1 MTVST
6 PRIPLSSPDLDE
18 ATVDRVVSVLR
29 SPTLSLGPE
38 LEEFETAFAEMAETP
53 FAVAVNSGTSGLHLA
68 VRTLGLST
76 GDEAITTPFS
86 FIASANCLLFED
98 ATPVFVDVDPDT
110 LVMDMDQARAAVT
123 QRTRAL
129 LPVHVFGNA
138 VDMEAVEALRVQH
151 GLGVIEDACEAV
163 GGRRQGSR
171 LGSLGD
177 FGVFGFYPNKQMTT
191 GEGGIVVCSHPDH
204 AARLRSLR
212 NQGRSPSG
220 DCSFAELGYNYR
232 MSDITA
238 AVGLMQVRKL
248 GAMLDKRREV
258 ERRYCEL
265 LGDIEE
271 IRFPIAPADEL
282 AGDRRSPFVFTVQ
295 CAEASLRDAVRE
307 HLLAQGIQN
316 AVYFRPIHLEGFYR
330 DRFGFREGQFPH
342 TERAGQ
348 TCLAIPFFNELSHAD
363 QERVAEAVREAV
375 VAWLRASTV
384 AAH

>member
-6 PRIPLSSPDLDE
+6 PRIPLSSPALDE

-177 FGVFGFYPNKQMTT
+177 FGVFGFYPTKQMTT
-191 GEGGIVVCSHPDH
+191 GEGGIVVCR
-204 AARLRSLR
+204 RL
-212 NQGRSPSG
+212 
-220 DCSFAELGYNYR
+220 
-232 MSDITA
+232 
-238 AVGLMQVRKL
+238 
-248 GAMLDKRREV
+248 
-258 ERRYCEL
+258 
-265 LGDIEE
+265 
-271 IRFPIAPADEL
+271 
-282 AGDRRSPFVFTVQ
+282 
-295 CAEASLRDAVRE
+295 
-307 HLLAQGIQN
+307 
-316 AVYFRPIHLEGFYR
+316 
-330 DRFGFREGQFPH
+330 
-342 TERAGQ
+342 
-348 TCLAIPFFNELSHAD
+348 
-363 QERVAEAVREAV
+363 
-375 VAWLRASTV
+375 
-384 AAH
+384 